1 MYPLSDSVAIRMTKH
16 SSHSNTASLLRYQ
29 TVAMAATVLAF
40 VLVLLE
46 GIVRI
51 TGPTLGCTSDWY
63 LCTVQPESLW
73 SWTAAVEFGLRG
85 SLTGLVV
92 AIVLLLVHG
101 WQLRRQARSFL
112 VLPVLATLA
121 GGMVA
126 LTFSGTSLDF
136 TLSRIGSMQILLAL
150 LVVASLIAIVRSSGI
165 EIKSN
170 TGFTQFGWIG
180 GGSAIAV
187 LGLIIA
193 GGAIATSDSAAGACS
208 GWPLCDGQ
216 LIPNGFTAVDLHLSH
231 RWVALFAT
239 VGILV
244 AATLARRLY
253 NGTPAVR
260 GLINAAA
267 VLIAAQIFIGAV
279 TVWSEQNPVASAAH
293 LGVAGVI
300 WGLLIGAMMLDRM
313 LPMTLPFGEIAPAP
327 TSRPA
332 REIIADYVEF
342 TKPRIMVLLLITTL
356 GGMLIAAAGWP
367 SLDLI
372 FWTMLGGGMSAGG
385 ASALNHYID
394 RDIDGLM
401 SRTSKRPLPS
411 GRVAPV
417 QVAIFGVTL
426 SVLAVYILVV
436 FVNPLAA
443 ILALTGNLAYV
454 VMYTKYL
461 KRATPQNIV
470 IGGAAGAMPPLIGW
484 AAVTNSVGV
493 PALILF
499 AVIFYWTPPHFWALA
514 LFKRGDYEK
523 ARVPMFPEI
532 YGDAE
537 TRRHILLYTV
547 MLVIVSIFPFAL
559 QFMGLFYLAC
569 ALFLGGIFLLRAW
582 QLTVNPSDQAARRVF
597 FFSLWYL
604 ALIFLAMV
612 IDRMVWFG

>member
-1 MYPLSDSVAIRMTKH
+1 MTAPDQPNTE
-16 SSHSNTASLLRYQ
+16 SSLKRYQ
-29 TVAMAATVLAF
+29 TVAMTATVLAF
-40 VLVLLE
+40 LLVLLE

-51 TGPTLGCTSDWY
+51 AGTGLGCTADWY
-63 LCTVQPESLW
+63 LCASEPASLW

-85 SLTGLVV
+85 TLTGLTV
-92 AIVLLLVHG
+92 ALALLIYHG
-101 WQLRRQARSFL
+101 WSIRQLSRAYV
-112 VLPVLATLA
+112 VLPVIAALVMGVIA
-121 GGMVA
+121 G
-126 LTFSGTSLDF
+126 LTFSGTSLDL
-136 TLSRIGSMQILLAL
+136 TLSRIGSMQILLAI
-150 LVVASLIAIVRSSGI
+150 LVITSILAILRVNQVELKPTS
-165 EIKSN
+165 
-170 TGFTQFGWIG
+170 GFTQFGWIT
-180 GGSAIAV
+180 GGSAVAV

-193 GGAIATSDSAAGACS
+193 GGAIATSDAASGACS

-216 LIPNGFTAVDLHLSH
+216 LFPSGFTATDLHLSH

-239 VGILV
+239 IGILV
-244 AATLARRLY
+244 AATLARRFY
-253 NGTPAVR
+253 PGMAAVR

-267 VLIAAQIFIGAV
+267 VLIAAQIFIGAA
-279 TVWSEQNPVASAAH
+279 TVWSDQNPIASAAH

-300 WGLLIGAMMLDRM
+300 WGLLIGATVLDRM
-313 LPMTLPFGEIAPAP
+313 VPMSLPFGTADHAPAV
-327 TSRPA
+327 RPF
-332 REIIADYVEF
+332 RETWADYVEF

-367 SLDLI
+367 SIDLI
-372 FWTMLGGGMSAGG
+372 FWTMVGGGMSAGG

-401 SRTSKRPLPS
+401 SRTSKRPLPA

-417 QVAIFGVTL
+417 QVVIFGITM
-426 SVLAVYILVV
+426 SVLAIYILVV
-436 FVNPLAA
+436 FVNPLTA
-443 ILALTGNLAYV
+443 ILALSGNLAYV

-470 IGGAAGAMPPLIGW
+470 IGGAAGAVPPMIGW
-484 AAVTNSVGV
+484 AAVTNSIGV

-523 ARVPMFPEI
+523 AKVPMFPEI

-547 MLVIVSIFPFAL
+547 MLFIVSLFPFAL
-559 QFMGLFYLAC
+559 QFMGLFYLAS
-569 ALFLGGIFLLRAW
+569 AVLLGGIFLLRAW
-582 QLTVNPSDQAARRVF
+582 QLSSNPSDAAARRVF
-597 FFSLWYL
+597 FFSLYYL
-604 ALIFLAMV
+604 AFIFLAMV

>member
-1 MYPLSDSVAIRMTKH
+1 M
-16 SSHSNTASLLRYQ
+16 RYQ

-40 VLVLLE
+40 LLVLLE
-46 GIVRI
+46 GMVRI
-51 TGPTLGCTSDWY
+51 AGSSLGCTDDWY
-63 LCTVQPESLW
+63 LCTASPETLW
-73 SWTAAVEFGLRG
+73 SWTSAVEFGLRG
-85 SLTGLVV
+85 ALTGLTV
-92 AIVLLLVHG
+92 ALALMLVHG
-101 WQLRRQARSFL
+101 WQLRSTARSFFA
-112 VLPVLATLA
+112 LPVIGTLLMIVIS
-121 GGMVA
+121 G
-126 LTFSGTSLDF
+126 LTFTGSSLDL
-136 TLSRIGSMQILLAL
+136 TLSRIGSMQVLVAVLVGASLLAL
-150 LVVASLIAIVRSSGI
+150 LH
-165 EIKSN
+165 SN
-170 TGFTQFGWIG
+170 NVERKPRPGFTQFGWIA
-180 GGSAIAV
+180 GGSALAV

-193 GGAIATSDSAAGACS
+193 GGAIATSESATGACS

-216 LIPNGFTAVDLHLSH
+216 LVPSGFTAIDLHLSH

-239 VGILV
+239 IGILV
-244 AATLARRLY
+244 AASLARRLY
-253 NGTPAVR
+253 SGAPAVR

-267 VLIAAQIFIGAV
+267 VLIAAQIFIGAA
-279 TVWSEQNPVASAAH
+279 TVWSEQNPIASAAH

-300 WGLLIGAMMLDRM
+300 WGLLIGAAVLDRM
-313 LPMTLPFGEIAPAP
+313 VALSYPFGTTAHAP
-327 TSRPA
+327 TARPM
-332 REIIADYVEF
+332 REIVNDYVEF

-372 FWTMLGGGMSAGG
+372 LWTMIGGGMSAGG

-426 SVLAVYILVV
+426 SVLAIYILVV

-443 ILALTGNLAYV
+443 ILALIGNLAYV

-470 IGGAAGAMPPLIGW
+470 IGGAAGAVPPMIGW
-484 AAVTNSVGV
+484 AAVTNSIGV

-514 LFKRGDYEK
+514 LFKRGDYES

-547 MLVIVSIFPFAL
+547 MLVIVSLFPFAL
-559 QFMGLFYLAC
+559 QFMGLFYLTC
-569 ALFLGGIFLLRAW
+569 ALVLGGIFLLRAW

-597 FFSLWYL
+597 FFSLYYL
-604 ALIFLAMV
+604 AFIFLAMV

>member
-1 MYPLSDSVAIRMTKH
+1 MTTGDMQRDTG
-16 SSHSNTASLLRYQ
+16 SSQRYQ
-29 TVAMAATVLAF
+29 TVAMAAAVLAF
-40 VLVLLE
+40 LLVLLE

-51 TGPTLGCTSDWY
+51 AGSTLGCTSDWY
-63 LCTVQPESLW
+63 LCAAQPESLW
-73 SWTAAVEFGLRG
+73 SWAAAVEFGLRG
-85 SLTGLVV
+85 SLTGLAV
-92 AIVLLLVHG
+92 ALLLLVYHG
-101 WQLRRQARSFL
+101 WKMRGAGRSL
-112 VLPVLATLA
+112 LILPVIAVVLMGVIA
-121 GGMVA
+121 G
-126 LTFSGTSLDF
+126 LTFSGTSLDL

-150 LVVASLIAIVRSSGI
+150 LVVTSLVAIVRSTGTATKPDS
-165 EIKSN
+165 
-170 TGFTQFGWIG
+170 GFTQFGWVTA
-180 GGSAIAV
+180 GSAIGV

-193 GGAIATSDSAAGACS
+193 GGAIATSNTAAGACS

-216 LIPNGFTAVDLHLSH
+216 LIPSGSTAVDLHLSH

-239 VGILV
+239 IGILV
-244 AATLARRLY
+244 AATLARRMY
-253 NGTPAVR
+253 AGTAAVR

-279 TVWSEQNPVASAAH
+279 TVWSEQNPIASAAH

-300 WGLLIGAMMLDRM
+300 WGLLIGAATLDRL
-313 LPMTLPFGEIAPAP
+313 LPMSLPFGSVSPAP
-327 TSRPA
+327 QQRPV
-332 REIIADYVEF
+332 REVIADYVEF

-367 SLDLI
+367 SLSLI

-426 SVLAVYILVV
+426 SVLAIYILVV

-461 KRATPQNIV
+461 KRSTPQNIV
-470 IGGAAGAMPPLIGW
+470 LGGAAGAMPPMIGW
-484 AAVTNSVGV
+484 AAVTNSIGV
-493 PALILF
+493 PALVLF

-514 LFKRGDYEK
+514 LFKRGDYERAK
-523 ARVPMFPEI
+523 VPMFPEV

-559 QFMGLFYLAC
+559 QFMGLFYLTC
-569 ALFLGGIFLLRAW
+569 ALVLGGIFLLRAW
-582 QLTVNPSDQAARRVF
+582 QLTVNPSDQAARKVF
-597 FFSLWYL
+597 FFSLYYL
-604 ALIFLAMV
+604 AFIFLAMV

>member
-1 MYPLSDSVAIRMTKH
+1 MTNTENGSQ
-16 SSHSNTASLLRYQ
+16 SSSLLRYQ

-46 GIVRI
+46 GVVRI
-51 TGPTLGCTSDWY
+51 AGTTLGCASDWY
-63 LCTVQPESLW
+63 LCTAQPESLW
-73 SWTAAVEFGLRG
+73 SWTAAVEFSLRG
-85 SLTGLVV
+85 SLTGLGV
-92 AIVLLLVHG
+92 ALLLLVYHG
-101 WQLRRQARSFL
+101 WRLRNASRWLAG
-112 VLPVLATLA
+112 LPVIALVVTGTIA
-121 GGMVA
+121 G
-126 LTFSGTSLDF
+126 LTFSGTSLDL
-136 TLSRIGSMQILLAL
+136 TLGRIGSMQILLGL
-150 LVVASLIAIVRSSGI
+150 LVITSLLAIVRSSGV
-165 EIKSN
+165 ETNPSPA
-170 TGFTQFGWIG
+170 FSQFGWIA
-180 GGSAIAV
+180 GGSALAV

-193 GGAIATSDSAAGACS
+193 GGAIATSDAASGACS

-216 LIPNGFTAVDLHLSH
+216 LVPSGFTAVDLHLSH

-239 VGILV
+239 IGILV

-253 NGTPAVR
+253 AGAPAVR

-267 VLIAAQIFIGAV
+267 VLMAAQIFIGAA

-300 WGLLIGAMMLDRM
+300 WGLLVGAVTLDRLM
-313 LPMTLPFGEIAPAP
+313 PMSLPFGS
-327 TSRPA
+327 TSLVPRRRSA
-332 REIIADYVEF
+332 RATLADYVEF

-372 FWTMLGGGMSAGG
+372 LWTMLGGGMSAGG

-401 SRTSKRPLPS
+401 SRTSSRPLPS

-426 SVLAVYILVV
+426 SVLAIYILVV

-443 ILALTGNLAYV
+443 ILALIGNLAYV

-470 IGGAAGAMPPLIGW
+470 IGGAAGAMPPMIGW

-493 PALILF
+493 PALVLF

-514 LFKRGDYEK
+514 LFKRGDYES

-569 ALFLGGIFLLRAW
+569 ALVLGGIFLLRAW
-582 QLTVNPSDQAARRVF
+582 QLSANPSDQAARRVF
-597 FFSLWYL
+597 FFSLYYL
-604 ALIFLAMV
+604 AFIFLAMV

>member
-1 MYPLSDSVAIRMTKH
+1 M
-16 SSHSNTASLLRYQ
+16 TASDQRNTDPTLLRFQ

-40 VLVLLE
+40 LLVLLE

-51 TGPTLGCTSDWY
+51 AGSSIGCTANWY
-63 LCTVQPESLW
+63 LCTAEPVSLW
-73 SWTAAVEFGLRG
+73 SWSAFIEFGLRG
-85 SLTGLVV
+85 TLTGLTVALLLLAYRGWMLRGVSRFFQVLPIV
-92 AIVLLLVHG
+92 AIGLLV
-101 WQLRRQARSFL
+101 
-112 VLPVLATLA
+112 TIA
-121 GGMVA
+121 G
-126 LTFSGTSLDF
+126 LTFTGRSLDL
-136 TLSRIGSMQILLAL
+136 TLSRIGSMQILLAV
-150 LVVASLIAIVRSSGI
+150 LVVTSIVAVVYAHGVERKTNSS
-165 EIKSN
+165 S
-170 TGFTQFGWIG
+170 TQFGWIA

-193 GGAIATSDSAAGACS
+193 GGAIATSDGVAGACS
-208 GWPLCDGQ
+208 GWPLCNGQ
-216 LIPNGFTAVDLHLSH
+216 LFPSGLTAVDLHLSH

-244 AATLARRLY
+244 AATLARRMY
-253 NGTPAVR
+253 SGMPAVR

-267 VLIAAQIFIGAV
+267 VLIAAQIFIGAA

-300 WGLLIGAMMLDRM
+300 WGLLIGAVVLDRM
-313 LPMTLPFGEIAPAP
+313 VPMSFPFGAADHAA
-327 TSRPA
+327 TARPF
-332 REIIADYVEF
+332 RETMADYVEF

-367 SLDLI
+367 SIDLI
-372 FWTMLGGGMSAGG
+372 FWTMVGGGMSAGG

-417 QVAIFGVTL
+417 QVAIFGITI
-426 SVLAVYILVV
+426 SVLAIYILVV
-436 FVNPLAA
+436 FVNPLTAM
-443 ILALTGNLAYV
+443 LALTGNLAYV

-470 IGGAAGAMPPLIGW
+470 IGGAAGAVPPMIGW
-484 AAVTNSVGV
+484 AAVTNSIGV

-547 MLVIVSIFPFAL
+547 MLVIVSLFPFAL

-569 ALFLGGIFLLRAW
+569 ALVLGGIFLLRAW
-582 QLTVNPSDQAARRVF
+582 QLSVNPSDQAARRVF
-597 FFSLWYL
+597 FFSLYYL
-604 ALIFLAMV
+604 AFIFLAMV

>member
-1 MYPLSDSVAIRMTKH
+1 MTQVDDQ
-16 SSHSNTASLLRYQ
+16 SMNTTLRYQ

-40 VLVLLE
+40 ILVLLE

-51 TGPTLGCTSDWY
+51 TGSTLGCTSDWY
-63 LCTVQPESLW
+63 LCTAQPSSLW

-85 SLTGLVV
+85 ALTGLVV
-92 AIVLLLVHG
+92 ALALLLIHG
-101 WQLRRQARSFL
+101 FRLRAVSTAYL
-112 VLPVLATLA
+112 ILPIISVVVLGVIA
-121 GGMVA
+121 G
-126 LTFSGTSLDF
+126 LTFSGTSLDL
-136 TLSRIGSMQILLAL
+136 TLSRIGSMQILFAL
-150 LVVASLIAIVRSSGI
+150 LVITSLIGLVRSSGA
-165 EIKSN
+165 ERKSRA
-170 TGFTQFGWIG
+170 GFTQFGWFAA
-180 GGSAIAV
+180 GSAVAV

-193 GGAIATSDSAAGACS
+193 GGAIATSDSTASACN

-216 LIPNGFTAVDLHLSH
+216 LFPSGFTAVDLHLSH
-231 RWVALFAT
+231 RWVALLAT
-239 VGILV
+239 IGILV

-253 NGTPAVR
+253 AGAPAVR
-260 GLINAAA
+260 GLVNAAA
-267 VLIAAQIFIGAV
+267 VLIAAQIFIGAA
-279 TVWSEQNPVASAAH
+279 TVWSDQNPVASAAH

-300 WGLLIGAMMLDRM
+300 WGLLIGAATLDRL
-313 LPMTLPFGEIAPAP
+313 LPMSLPFGAAVP
-327 TSRPA
+327 TPKQRPV
-332 REIIADYVEF
+332 REVVADYVEF

-367 SLDLI
+367 SLTLI
-372 FWTMLGGGMSAGG
+372 FWTMVGGGMSAGG

-417 QVAIFGVTL
+417 QVAIFGITL
-426 SVLAVYILVV
+426 SVLAIYILAV

-443 ILALTGNLAYV
+443 ILALIGNLGYA
-454 VMYTKYL
+454 VMYSKYL

-484 AAVTNSVGV
+484 AAVTSSLSV
-493 PALILF
+493 PALVLF

-523 ARVPMFPEI
+523 AKVPMFPEI
-532 YGDAE
+532 YGEAE

-547 MLVIVSIFPFAL
+547 MLVLVSLFPFAL
-559 QFMGLFYLAC
+559 QFMGLFYLTC
-569 ALFLGGIFLLRAW
+569 ALILGGIFLLRAW

-604 ALIFLAMV
+604 AFIFLAMV

>member
-1 MYPLSDSVAIRMTKH
+1 MTVLENNPG
-16 SSHSNTASLLRYQ
+16 SSTMLRFQ
-29 TVAMAATVLAF
+29 TVAMTAAVLAF

-51 TGPTLGCTSDWY
+51 AGSTLSCTSDWY
-63 LCTVQPESLW
+63 LCIAQPESLW
-73 SWTAAVEFGLRG
+73 SWTAALEFGLRG
-85 SLTGLVV
+85 SLSGLAV
-92 AIVLLLVHG
+92 ALILLVYHG
-101 WQLRRQARSFL
+101 WQLRRESRALL
-112 VLPVLATLA
+112 VLPLVVVVMA
-121 GGMVA
+121 GAVA
-126 LTFSGTSLDF
+126 GLTFSGASLDL
-136 TLSRIGSMQILLAL
+136 TLSRIGSMQILLGL
-150 LVVASLIAIVRSSGI
+150 LVITSLLAIVRSSGV
-165 EIKSN
+165 ELKPHA
-170 TGFTQFGWIG
+170 GFSPFGWIA
-180 GGSAIAV
+180 GGSALAV

-193 GGAIATSDSAAGACS
+193 GGAIATSDTAAGACS
-208 GWPLCDGQ
+208 GWPLCNGQ
-216 LIPNGFTAVDLHLSH
+216 LLPSGLTAVDLHLSH
-231 RWVALFAT
+231 RWVALVAT
-239 VGILV
+239 IGILT

-253 NGTPAVR
+253 AGTPAVR

-267 VLIAAQIFIGAV
+267 VLMAAQIFIGAA
-279 TVWSEQNPVASAAH
+279 TVWSEQNPIASAAH

-300 WGLLIGAMMLDRM
+300 WGLLVGAATLDRL
-313 LPMTLPFGEIAPAP
+313 LPASQLSA
-327 TSRPA
+327 TSVAVPPNRPA
-332 REIIADYVEF
+332 REVIADYVEF

-367 SLDLI
+367 SLELI
-372 FWTMLGGGMSAGG
+372 LWTMLGGGMSAGG

-401 SRTSKRPLPS
+401 SRTSTRPLPG

-417 QVAIFGVTL
+417 QAAIFGVTL

-461 KRATPQNIV
+461 KRSTPQNIV
-470 IGGAAGAMPPLIGW
+470 LGGAAGAMPPMIGW

-493 PALILF
+493 PALVLF

-547 MLVIVSIFPFAL
+547 MLVIVSVFPFAL
-559 QFMGLFYLAC
+559 QFMGLFYLIC
-569 ALFLGGIFLLRAW
+569 ALILGGIFLLRGW
-582 QLTVNPSDQAARRVF
+582 QLSTNPSDQAARRVF

-604 ALIFLAMV
+604 AFIFLAMV

>member
-1 MYPLSDSVAIRMTKH
+1 MTSEQQKR
-16 SSHSNTASLLRYQ
+16 TAGLARYQ

-40 VLVLLE
+40 LLVLLE
-46 GIVRI
+46 GVVRI
-51 TGPTLGCTSDWY
+51 AGTSLGCSSDWY
-63 LCTVQPESLW
+63 LCVAHPESLW
-73 SWTAAVEFGLRG
+73 SWTSAVEFGLRG
-85 SLTGLVV
+85 ALTGLTV
-92 AIVLLLVHG
+92 ALALLIVHG
-101 WQLRRQARSFL
+101 WQLRGDRKAFL
-112 VLPVLATLA
+112 IMPAIAAVMMVVIA
-121 GGMVA
+121 G
-126 LTFSGTSLDF
+126 LTFTGSGLDL
-136 TLSRIGSMQILLAL
+136 TLSRIGTMQLLLGLLVATSLLAL
-150 LVVASLIAIVRSSGI
+150 LHSSGL
-165 EIKSN
+165 EIKPRARL
-170 TGFTQFGWIG
+170 TQFGWIAG
-180 GGSAIAV
+180 GAALAV

-193 GGAIATSDSAAGACS
+193 GSAIATSDTASGACS

-216 LIPNGFTAVDLHLSH
+216 LVPSGFTAIDLHLSH

-239 VGILV
+239 IGILV
-244 AATLARRLY
+244 AATLARRFY
-253 NGTPAVR
+253 AGSPAVR

-267 VLIAAQIFIGAV
+267 ALMAAQIFIGAV
-279 TVWSEQNPVASAAH
+279 TVWSDQNPVASAAH
-293 LGVAGVI
+293 LGVAGII
-300 WGLLIGAMMLDRM
+300 WGLLVGAVFLDRL
-313 LPMTLPFGEIAPAP
+313 LPATYPFGAANPAPAQ
-327 TSRPA
+327 RPV

-372 FWTMLGGGMSAGG
+372 LWTMIGGGMSAGG

-417 QVAIFGVTL
+417 QVAIFGITI
-426 SVLAVYILVV
+426 SVLAIYILVV
-436 FVNPLAA
+436 FVNPLTA

-470 IGGAAGAMPPLIGW
+470 IGGAAGAVPPMIGW
-484 AAVTNSVGV
+484 AAVTNSIGV
-493 PALILF
+493 PALVLF

-547 MLVIVSIFPFAL
+547 MLVIVSLFPFAL

-569 ALFLGGIFLLRAW
+569 ALVLGGIFLLRTW
-582 QLTVNPSDQAARRVF
+582 QLSTNPSDQAARRVF
-597 FFSLWYL
+597 FFSLYYL
-604 ALIFLAMV
+604 AFIFLAMV

>member
-1 MYPLSDSVAIRMTKH
+1 MTTTDNK
-16 SSHSNTASLLRYQ
+16 SGMGTLLRYQ

-46 GIVRI
+46 GVVRI
-51 TGPTLGCTSDWY
+51 AGTNLGCTTDWY
-63 LCTVQPESLW
+63 LCTASPESLW

-85 SLTGLVV
+85 ALTGLAV
-92 AIVLLLVHG
+92 ALALLLFHG
-101 WQLRRQARSFL
+101 WQLRSSGGAFL
-112 VLPVLATLA
+112 ALPVLAVGMMGVIA
-121 GGMVA
+121 G
-126 LTFSGTSLDF
+126 LTFTGSGLDL
-136 TLSRIGSMQILLAL
+136 TLSRIGTMQLLLGLLVGTSLLAIL
-150 LVVASLIAIVRSSGI
+150 RSNGV
-165 EIKSN
+165 ELKPRQ
-170 TGFTQFGWIG
+170 GFTQFGWIAA
-180 GGSAIAV
+180 GSAAAV

-193 GGAIATSDSAAGACS
+193 GGAIATSNTASGACS

-216 LIPNGFTAVDLHLSH
+216 LFPSGFTAIDLHLSH

-239 VGILV
+239 IGILV

-253 NGTPAVR
+253 AATPAVR

-267 VLIAAQIFIGAV
+267 VLIAAQIFIGAA
-279 TVWSEQNPVASAAH
+279 TVWSEQNPIASAAH

-300 WGLLIGAMMLDRM
+300 WGLLVGAATLDR
-313 LPMTLPFGEIAPAP
+313 LIPASYPFGTSLPAPAI
-327 TSRPA
+327 RPV
-332 REIIADYVEF
+332 REIVNDYVEF

-372 FWTMLGGGMSAGG
+372 LWTMVGGGMSAGG

-401 SRTSKRPLPS
+401 SRTSARPLPS

-426 SVLAVYILVV
+426 SVLAIYILVV
-436 FVNPLAA
+436 FVNPLTA

-470 IGGAAGAMPPLIGW
+470 IGGAAGAVPPMIGW
-484 AAVTNSVGV
+484 AAVTNSIGV
-493 PALILF
+493 PALVLF

-514 LFKRGDYEK
+514 LFKRGDYEA

-547 MLVIVSIFPFAL
+547 MLVIVSLFPFAL
-559 QFMGLFYLAC
+559 QFMGLFYLTC
-569 ALFLGGIFLLRAW
+569 ALILGGIFLLRAW
-582 QLTVNPSDQAARRVF
+582 QLATNPSDQAARRVF
-597 FFSLWYL
+597 FFSLYYL
-604 ALIFLAMV
+604 AFIFLAMV

>member
-1 MYPLSDSVAIRMTKH
+1 MT
-16 SSHSNTASLLRYQ
+16 SNDGQSRTTNLRYQ

-40 VLVLLE
+40 ILVLLE
-46 GIVRI
+46 GVVRI
-51 TGPTLGCTSDWY
+51 TGDTLGCTQDWY
-63 LCTVQPESLW
+63 LCTAQPESLW
-73 SWTAAVEFGLRG
+73 SWAAAVEFSIRG
-85 SLTGLVV
+85 ALTGLTV
-92 AIVLLLVHG
+92 ALVLLLVHG
-101 WQLRRQARSFL
+101 WKLRSSGTAFL
-112 VLPVLATLA
+112 ALPIASVAALGAIA
-121 GGMVA
+121 A
-126 LTFSGTSLDF
+126 LTFSGPSLDL
-136 TLSRIGSMQILLAL
+136 TLSRIGSMQVLFAL
-150 LVVASLIAIVRSSGI
+150 LVVTSLVALVRSNGA
-165 EIKSN
+165 ERKAR
-170 TGFTQFGWIG
+170 TGFTQFGWITA
-180 GGSAIAV
+180 GSAVAV

-193 GGAIATSDSAAGACS
+193 GGAIATNDSMTGACS

-216 LIPNGFTAVDLHLSH
+216 LVPSGFSAVDLHLSH
-231 RWVALFAT
+231 RWVALLAT
-239 VGILV
+239 IGVLV
-244 AATLARRLY
+244 ASTLARRLY
-253 NGTPAVR
+253 AGTPAIR

-267 VLIAAQIFIGAV
+267 VLIAAQIFIGAA
-279 TVWSEQNPVASAAH
+279 TVWSDQNPIASAAH

-300 WGLLIGAMMLDRM
+300 WGVLIGAATLDRM
-313 LPMTLPFGEIAPAP
+313 LPMSQPFGAAAPAP
-327 TSRPA
+327 THRPI
-332 REIIADYVEF
+332 REVIDDYVEF

-367 SLDLI
+367 SLSLI

-417 QVAIFGVTL
+417 QVAIFGITL
-426 SVLAVYILVV
+426 SVLAIYILAV

-443 ILALTGNLAYV
+443 ILALIGNLGYA
-454 VMYTKYL
+454 VMYSKFL

-484 AAVTNSVGV
+484 AAVTNTLSV
-493 PALILF
+493 PALVLF
-499 AVIFYWTPPHFWALA
+499 GVIFYWTPPHFWALA

-523 ARVPMFPEI
+523 AKVPMFPEI

-547 MLVIVSIFPFAL
+547 MLVLVSLFPVAL
-559 QFMGLFYLAC
+559 QFMGIFYMIC
-569 ALFLGGIFLLRAW
+569 ALVLGGIFLLRAW

-604 ALIFLAMV
+604 AFIFLAMV

>member
-1 MYPLSDSVAIRMTKH
+1 MTATNQTRTT
-16 SSHSNTASLLRYQ
+16 SSLTRYQ

-40 VLVLLE
+40 LLVLQE

-51 TGPTLGCTSDWY
+51 AGTSLGCTIDWY
-63 LCTVQPESLW
+63 LCTAEPASLW
-73 SWTAAVEFGLRG
+73 SWTAAIEFGLRG
-85 SLTGLVV
+85 TLTGLTV
-92 AIVLLLVHG
+92 ALGLLIYHG
-101 WQLRRQARSFL
+101 WSIRTLSRSFFALPIVAAGAL
-112 VLPVLATLA
+112 VIIA
-121 GGMVA
+121 G
-126 LTFSGTSLDF
+126 LTFSGTSLDL
-136 TLSRIGSMQILLAL
+136 TLSRIGSMQILLAILVGTSL
-150 LVVASLIAIVRSSGI
+150 LAMLRVNEVELKPKRGLSP
-165 EIKSN
+165 
-170 TGFTQFGWIG
+170 FGWIAG
-180 GGSAIAV
+180 GAAVAV

-193 GGAIATSDSAAGACS
+193 GGAIATSESASGACA

-216 LIPNGFTAVDLHLSH
+216 LFPSGFTAVDLHLSH

-239 VGILV
+239 IGILV

-253 NGTPAVR
+253 SGMAAVR

-267 VLIAAQIFIGAV
+267 VLIAAQIFIGAA
-279 TVWSEQNPVASAAH
+279 TVWSEQNPIASAAH

-300 WGLLIGAMMLDRM
+300 WGLLIGAVVLDRM
-313 LPMTLPFGEIAPAP
+313 VPMSLPFGSADHAPAQ
-327 TSRPA
+327 RPF
-332 REIIADYVEF
+332 RETLADYVEF

-367 SLDLI
+367 SIDLI
-372 FWTMLGGGMSAGG
+372 FWTMVGGGMSAGG

-401 SRTSKRPLPS
+401 SRTSSRPLPS

-417 QVAIFGVTL
+417 QVAIFGITI
-426 SVLAVYILVV
+426 SVLAIYILVV
-436 FVNPLAA
+436 FVNPLTA
-443 ILALTGNLAYV
+443 ILALSGNLAYV

-470 IGGAAGAMPPLIGW
+470 IGGAAGAVPPMIGW
-484 AAVTNSVGV
+484 AAVTNSIGV

-547 MLVIVSIFPFAL
+547 MLFMVSLFPFAL
-559 QFMGLFYLAC
+559 QFMGLFYLVC
-569 ALFLGGIFLLRAW
+569 AVVLGGIFLLRAW
-582 QLTVNPSDQAARRVF
+582 QLSANPSDQAARRVF
-597 FFSLWYL
+597 FFSLYYL
-604 ALIFLAMV
+604 AFIFLAMV